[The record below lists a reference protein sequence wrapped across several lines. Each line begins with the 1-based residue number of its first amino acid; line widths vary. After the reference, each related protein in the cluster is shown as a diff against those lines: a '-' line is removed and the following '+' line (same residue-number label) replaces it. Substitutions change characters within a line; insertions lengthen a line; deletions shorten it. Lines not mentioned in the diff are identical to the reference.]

1 MIPYR
6 SPFSFIYIMPEL
18 LKSLDSSSH
27 IESVFAYLDFLS
39 ILFHLYRKLIFNSM
53 KKDSLIS
60 LSKFNIDGYIPHNIY
75 HIYYIY
81 SYYFSYIIIHICRY
95 IIYVPFSIV
104 FNVQF

>member
-1 MIPYR
+1 
-6 SPFSFIYIMPEL
+6 MPEL

-81 SYYFSYIIIHICRY
+81 SYYFSYIIIHIYRY